1 MPLDALLGLVD
12 HHQSTLFPDNTNT
25 TTADT
30 NASTTPSTAT
40 AATPSTTPAA
50 TAGSATVTAATK
62 TSTNVPSASTT
73 GSAPPVSSD
82 DTCGGRGCC
91 DNDPAYRDEPVYD
104 IWQLVPPVAATS
116 FVLGM
121 ACLGLATRKRKSKAK
136 D

>member
-1 MPLDALLGLVD
+1 MPLGALLGLVD

-40 AATPSTTPAA
+40 AATPSTAPAA
-50 TAGSATVTAATK
+50 TAGSATVTATK